1 MIREELVKSFD
12 HIIIERF
19 RRSKAFGTSTLER
32 LLGIRRLLIFI
43 LHTSFIPLY
52 LPNEGA

>member
-32 LLGIRRLLIFI
+32 LLGIKEASYFYP
-43 LHTSFIPLY
+43 TY
-52 LPNEGA
+52 LFYPSLSP